1 MFASIA
7 IALLLSLGIALVLLF
22 VTKGVYPRFS
32 PQALHIIVAAFVIM
46 GSTAAGA
53 VALVS
58 SKALGYVDSL
68 EAGAKNVTGQVDA
81 VQNQYGLDVLGISA
95 SDLADGYV
103 EGTAS
108 FVRGKLVRAKTLS
121 IVVAIV
127 LNVLLGLFLLNAGS
141 KCRRRSSYSSGMEDT
156 ENLDDLDDVGSS
168 SSFDDLDL
176 D

>member
-1 MFASIA
+1 MFASTA

-32 PQALHIIVAAFVIM
+32 PQALHILVSALVIV
-46 GSTAAGA
+46 GSTVAGT
-53 VALVS
+53 VAITS
-58 SKALGYVDSL
+58 DRALHYVNSL

-103 EGTAS
+103 EGTTS

-156 ENLDDLDDVGSS
+156 EDLDDLDDVGSS

>member
-1 MFASIA
+1 MA
-7 IALLLSLGIALVLLF
+7 
-22 VTKGVYPRFS
+22 YHP
-32 PQALHIIVAAFVIM
+32 
-46 GSTAAGA
+46 TA
-53 VALVS
+53 
-58 SKALGYVDSL
+58 DD
-68 EAGAKNVTGQVDA
+68 T
-81 VQNQYGLDVLGISA
+81 VLGISA

-156 ENLDDLDDVGSS
+156 EDLDDVGSS

>member
-1 MFASIA
+1 MFASTA

-32 PQALHIIVAAFVIM
+32 PQALHILVSALVIV
-46 GSTAAGA
+46 GSTVAGT
-53 VALVS
+53 VAITS
-58 SKALGYVDSL
+58 DRALHYVNSL

-127 LNVLLGLFLLNAGS
+127 LNVLLALFLLNAGS

-156 ENLDDLDDVGSS
+156 EDLDDLDDVGSS

>member
-1 MFASIA
+1 MFASTA

-32 PQALHIIVAAFVIM
+32 PQALHILVSALVIV
-46 GSTAAGA
+46 GSTVAGT
-53 VALVS
+53 VAITS
-58 SKALGYVDSL
+58 DRALHYVNSL

-156 ENLDDLDDVGSS
+156 EDLDDLDDVGSS

>member
-1 MFASIA
+1 MFASTA

-32 PQALHIIVAAFVIM
+32 PQALHILVAALVIV
-46 GSTAAGA
+46 GSTVAGT
-53 VALVS
+53 VAITS
-58 SKALGYVDSL
+58 NRALHYVNSL

-127 LNVLLGLFLLNAGS
+127 LNVLLALFLLNAGS

-156 ENLDDLDDVGSS
+156 EDLDDLDDVGSS

>member
-32 PQALHIIVAAFVIM
+32 PQALHILVSALVIV
-46 GSTAAGA
+46 GSTVAGT
-53 VALVS
+53 VAITS
-58 SKALGYVDSL
+58 DRALHYVNSL

-156 ENLDDLDDVGSS
+156 EDLDDLDDVGSS

>member
-32 PQALHIIVAAFVIM
+32 PQALHILVAAFVIM

-95 SDLADGYV
+95 SDLADCYV

-108 FVRGKLVRAKTLS
+108 FAREKLVRAKTLS

-127 LNVLLGLFLLNAGS
+127 LNALLALFLLNAGS

-156 ENLDDLDDVGSS
+156 EDLDDVGSS

>member
-1 MFASIA
+1 MFASTA

-32 PQALHIIVAAFVIM
+32 PQALHILVAALVIV
-46 GSTAAGA
+46 GSTVAGT
-53 VALVS
+53 VAITS
-58 SKALGYVDSL
+58 DRALHYVNSL

-103 EGTAS
+103 EGTTS

-156 ENLDDLDDVGSS
+156 EDLDDLDDVGSS

>member
-32 PQALHIIVAAFVIM
+32 PQALHILVAAFVIM

-103 EGTAS
+103 ERERKAGTC
-108 FVRGKLVRAKTLS
+108 KDPLH
-121 IVVAIV
+121 
-127 LNVLLGLFLLNAGS
+127 
-141 KCRRRSSYSSGMEDT
+141 CRCHCAERPSGPFP
-156 ENLDDLDDVGSS
+156 S
-168 SSFDDLDL
+168 
-176 D
+176 

>member
-1 MFASIA
+1 MFASTA

-32 PQALHIIVAAFVIM
+32 PQALHILVAALVIV
-46 GSTAAGA
+46 GSTVAGT
-53 VALVS
+53 VAITS
-58 SKALGYVDSL
+58 DRALHYVNSL

-127 LNVLLGLFLLNAGS
+127 LNVLLALFLLNAGS

-156 ENLDDLDDVGSS
+156 EDLDDLDDVGSS